1 MSHLVKG
8 YMISLLWLVAV
19 LALSFNANAAYPY
32 NFPAYS
38 KVKITRDPK
47 GQSWLY
53 LEFMWGK
60 ELKSAKNA
68 QELAEIKKWNALPCH
83 KPNFENGKAVEFE
96 IGILPKCFLQPKGG
110 MDKEFRCE
118 KIMGDFEVD
127 FNLPNDFIPS
137 INANNCYVDVWNYWN
152 PSPDEVVK
160 ELHDKCSLDSSG
172 DLCAKF
178 ATS

>member
-1 MSHLVKG
+1 MNHQLKK
-8 YMISLLWLVAV
+8 YMISLFWLVAV
-19 LALSFNANAAYPY
+19 LALSFQAKAAYPY
-32 NFPAYS
+32 NFPTYS
-38 KVKITRDPK
+38 KVKITHDPS

-53 LEFMWGK
+53 LEFMWD
-60 ELKSAKNA
+60 KNC
-68 QELAEIKKWNALPCH
+68 P
-83 KPNFENGKAVEFE
+83 PNFENGKAVEFE
-96 IGILPKCFLQPKGG
+96 IGIVPKCFLQPKGG